1 MLLQVRVRPEREPDL
16 QTPECLN
23 TAPQM
28 LHSTYIDQFGHRLQS
43 GGQIWMLA
51 TPGRLELP
59 APSLGNLCSILLSY
73 GVTERSINRDSA
85 VAKIGLAG
93 QGQNQRFCAPNVPQA
108 AFWSAHGKQ
117 KPVNTGLNDSKL
129 TPSNGFLNRRPEVR
143 VFLGSPLCFF
153 CRRQTRARSMALI

>member
-1 MLLQVRVRPEREPDL
+1 M
-16 QTPECLN
+16 
-23 TAPQM
+23 
-28 LHSTYIDQFGHRLQS
+28 S
-43 GGQIWMLA
+43 QINESWVTVGTKLA

-85 VAKIGLAG
+85 VAKIDLAG

-108 AFWSAHGKQ
+108 AFGQPTESKN
-117 KPVNTGLNDSKL
+117 PLNTGLNDPKL

-143 VFLGSPLCFF
+143 VFLGSPSPRFLGEK
-153 CRRQTRARSMALI
+153 RETISRPRVSLIEKQ